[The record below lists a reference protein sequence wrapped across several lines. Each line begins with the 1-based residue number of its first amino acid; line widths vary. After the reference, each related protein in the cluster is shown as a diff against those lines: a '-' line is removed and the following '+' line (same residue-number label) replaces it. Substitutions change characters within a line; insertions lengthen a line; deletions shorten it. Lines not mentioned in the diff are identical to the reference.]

1 MNNAIKKI
9 VVLLIIVNSNLL
21 QGQDFKPYQV
31 KSGKIEYEKLKYSTH
46 SVYKFV
52 NGVESGFSEQI
63 PYVSEKAIYYWDDF
77 GDIAF
82 EETFQI
88 SKFGGE
94 LLESPIK
101 ISENLWIGE
110 KHFFINFKTNQVYDN
125 PFHLRLK
132 CKENFQYY
140 QIKGSWIETLYMGSE
155 KSGTNILLEKEATYY
170 RIDNY
175 HDIHAWKGLV
185 LKDERFSTSGFKGPR
200 NTIET
205 AKVAV
210 AIDIDTKIDPIIFR
224 PKWYLNQLKYQE
236 LDGSTIIGM
245 IDVNAKDLKQAHHKK
260 GIQIKEDDILLF
272 VTTNLFVGKLQVL
285 KIDEEENL
293 IIRFKLYNTNYGL
306 ETNREIF
313 KIKSNS
319 KLNITDASFEKEL
332 TSNTDFIWEKGE
344 ESMLIPQNN
353 ISLFL
358 VKTN

>member
-1 MNNAIKKI
+1 MKKI
-9 VVLLIIVNSNLL
+9 GVLLMVVCSNLL

-31 KSGKIEYEKLKYSTH
+31 KSGKIKYEKLKYSTH
-46 SVYKFV
+46 VVYKFV
-52 NGVESGFSEQI
+52 NGVESGFSEQV
-63 PYVSEKAIYYWDDF
+63 PYVSEKVTYYWDDF

-82 EETFQI
+82 EETFQV

-94 LLESPIK
+94 LLENPIK
-101 ISENLWIGE
+101 VSERLWIGE
-110 KHFFINFKTNQVYDN
+110 KRYYKDFKINKIYDD

-155 KSGTNILLEKEATYY
+155 KLGTKMLLEKEATYY

-175 HDIHAWKGLV
+175 HDIYAWKGLV
-185 LKDERFSTSGFKGPR
+185 LKDESFSTSGSNGPR
-200 NTIET
+200 STIQT

-210 AIDIDTKIDPIIFR
+210 VIDIDPKIDSNIFA
-224 PKWYLNQLKYQE
+224 PKWYLNQLKYQG

-245 IDVNAKDLKQAHHKK
+245 MDGDTKHLKQAHHKK
-260 GIQIKEDDILLF
+260 GIQIKVDDILIF

-285 KIDEEENL
+285 KIDKEDNL

-306 ETNREIF
+306 ETNRENF
-313 KIKSNS
+313 KINSNS
-319 KLNITDASFEKEL
+319 KLNITNASFENEL
-332 TSNTDFIWEKGE
+332 TSNTDFVWEKDKK
-344 ESMLIPQNN
+344 SMLIPQNN

-358 VKTN
+358 INPKK